1 MPFQL
6 TEGQRALRDEVR
18 EFVESE
24 IRPRAIDLDR
34 SEEYPGGILAELG
47 DRGYAGLTLPEEYG
61 GRGEGLVELAVL
73 TEELAAG
80 MMTVASALALN
91 LGVATVVERFGTEA
105 QKERYLPEM
114 ATFDTVGALGLS
126 EANAGANKLE
136 METTAE
142 RSSATS
148 RSGGAETTAEKR
160 GDEWI
165 IDGHKQWVTN
175 FQHADVV
182 LTYAKT
188 GPDAD
193 APHNISAFLVP
204 TEAFEVEEVWE
215 TLGARNV
222 KSPRVRLDEVRVPA
236 ENMVGEAGEGYVQRG
251 EVHTG
256 VNVPARGVGIARA
269 ALEDTVAYTAE
280 REQFDQPVG
289 DFQGVRWE
297 VAKMAERADA
307 ARLLTLRAADRAD
320 RGEDPTREFA
330 MAKVRATEV
339 VVENANDAMQ
349 LHGGKGYTT
358 EHHVERYLRDA
369 RLLTIAGG
377 PNELHKNA
385 LADAVYEDRQSG

>member
-1 MPFQL
+1 MPFGL
-6 TEGQRALRDEVR
+6 TERQRAFREEVR
-18 EFVESE
+18 EFAASE
-24 IRPRAIDLDR
+24 IRPRAIELDWN
-34 SEEYPGGILAELG
+34 EEYPGEILAELG
-47 DRGYAGLTLPEEYG
+47 DRGYAGITLPEEYG

-73 TEELAAG
+73 TEELAAA

-91 LGVATVVERFGTEA
+91 LGVATIVERFGSEA
-105 QKERYLPEM
+105 QKEEYLPEM
-114 ATFDTVGALGLS
+114 ATFERVGALGLS

-136 METTAE
+136 METTA
-142 RSSATS
+142 R
-148 RSGGAETTAEKR
+148 RD
-160 GDEWI
+160 GDEWV

-188 GPDAD
+188 GSDAD

-222 KSPRVRLDEVRVPA
+222 KSPRVSLSAVRVPA
-236 ENMVGEAGEGYVQRG
+236 ENLVGEEGEAYVQRG

-269 ALEDTVAYTAE
+269 ALEDTVAYTDE
-280 REQFDQPVG
+280 RQQFDQSIG
-289 DFQGVRWE
+289 DFQGVRWT
-297 VAKMAERADA
+297 VAEMAQRADA

-320 RGEDPTREFA
+320 RGEGASREYA
-330 MAKVRATEV
+330 AAKIRATEAA
-339 VVENANDAMQ
+339 VENANDAMQ

-377 PNELHKNA
+377 PNELHRNS
-385 LADAVYEDRQSG
+385 LADAVYADAE

>member
-1 MPFQL
+1 MPFGL
-6 TEGQRALRDEVR
+6 TERQRALREEVR
-18 EFVESE
+18 EFAASE
-24 IRPRAIDLDR
+24 IRPRAIELDWN
-34 SEEYPGGILAELG
+34 EEYPGEILAELG
-47 DRGYAGLTLPEEYG
+47 DRGYAGITLPEEYG

-73 TEELAAG
+73 TEELAAA

-91 LGVATVVERFGTEA
+91 LGVATIVERFGSEA
-105 QKERYLPEM
+105 QKEEYLPEM
-114 ATFDTVGALGLS
+114 ATFERVGALGLS

-136 METTAE
+136 METTA
-142 RSSATS
+142 R
-148 RSGGAETTAEKR
+148 RD
-160 GDEWI
+160 GDEWV

-188 GPDAD
+188 GSDAD

-222 KSPRVRLDEVRVPA
+222 KSPRVSLSAVRVPA
-236 ENMVGEAGEGYVQRG
+236 ENLVGEEGEAYVQRG

-269 ALEDTVAYTAE
+269 ALEDTVAYTDE
-280 REQFDQPVG
+280 RQQFDQSIG
-289 DFQGVRWE
+289 DFQGVRWT
-297 VAKMAERADA
+297 VAEMAQRADA

-320 RGEDPTREFA
+320 RGEGASREYA
-330 MAKVRATEV
+330 AAKIRATEAA
-339 VVENANDAMQ
+339 VENANDAMQ

-377 PNELHKNA
+377 PNELHRNS
-385 LADAVYEDRQSG
+385 LADAVYADAE